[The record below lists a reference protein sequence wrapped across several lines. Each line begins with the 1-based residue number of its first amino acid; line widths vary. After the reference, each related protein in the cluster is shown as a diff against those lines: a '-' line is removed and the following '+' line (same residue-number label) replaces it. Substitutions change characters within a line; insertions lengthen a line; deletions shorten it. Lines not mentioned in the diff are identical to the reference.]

1 MSVEERVA
9 DKSLTRIRPENVVAG
24 EDNPRQFG
32 DFLSSVPKRKLY
44 NFIVPLF
51 KKMGPPSRR
60 TCGRPDNMLIV

>member
-44 NFIVPLF
+44 NFIVPPF
-51 KKMGPPSRR
+51 
-60 TCGRPDNMLIV
+60 